1 VVGEDPVVAP
11 AEGFSRLWKI
21 VGQLV
26 APTTLVTVLLIYF
39 GWVRTSVIY
48 EVFGISYST
57 LGLTVDDLLLRSVNT
72 TFTPV
77 ALVLLLMVVVRPAH
91 ILTVRLLRTNSMTK
105 RLVPLLVSVAGA
117 LATATGLLGFTR
129 IVQYSVEWPLV
140 PIGLGLGMLLLS
152 YGAALRRATRSE
164 VVADPPSPGGSAAA
178 EAGSQS
184 GTAARSPDAQDL
196 LQRVALAAVV
206 LLSAFWALAV
216 FAQLNGISAAEQI
229 ARQPMSLPGVVIY
242 ASNRLHL
249 SGPGILES
257 PLYPDGEAM
266 YRFRYDG
273 YRLLLRSNE
282 KYFLLPLHWR
292 PGARAVVLAD
302 DASLRVEFFR

>member
-1 VVGEDPVVAP
+1 MSEDAVITPS
-11 AEGFSRLWKI
+11 EGFSRLWKI

-57 LGLTVDDLLLRSVNT
+57 LGLTVDDLLFRSVST

-91 ILTVRLLRTNSMTK
+91 ILTVRLQHTNSITE
-105 RLVPLLVSVAGA
+105 RLIPWMVSVAGA
-117 LATATGLLGFTR
+117 LVTAAGLLGFTR
-129 IVQYSVEWPLV
+129 IVQYAVEWPIV
-140 PIGLGLGMLLLS
+140 PIGLGLGLLLLS
-152 YGAALRRATRSE
+152 YGAVLRRATRTE
-164 VVADPPSPGGSAAA
+164 AAADPPSHGAAT
-178 EAGSQS
+178 EARPPS
-184 GTAARSPDAQDL
+184 GTATRSPDGQDL

-206 LLSAFWALAV
+206 LLCAFWALAV

-229 ARQPMSLPGVVIY
+229 ARQPRSLPGVVIY
-242 ASNRLHL
+242 APKRMHL
-249 SGPGILES
+249 SGPGVIEY
-257 PLYPDGEAM
+257 PLSFDAEAM

-273 YRLLLRSNE
+273 YRLLLRSDE
-282 KYFLLPLHWR
+282 KYFLLPLQWR

-302 DASLRVEFFR
+302 DPSLRVEFFR

>member
-1 VVGEDPVVAP
+1 MGEEPVPAS

-57 LGLTVDDLLLRSVNT
+57 LGLTVDDLLFRSVST

-91 ILTVRLLRTNSMTK
+91 ILTVRLLRTNSFTE
-105 RLVPLLVSVAGA
+105 RLVPLLVSIGGA
-117 LATATGLLGFTR
+117 LATAIGLLGFTR
-129 IVQYSVEWPLV
+129 VVQYSVEWPLV
-140 PIGLGLGMLLLS
+140 PIGLGLGLLLLS
-152 YGAALRRATRSE
+152 YGAALRGTTRSE
-164 VVADPPSPGGSAAA
+164 VAAEPASRSGAADAEVGSAGGSRTPVPN
-178 EAGSQS
+178 GH
-184 GTAARSPDAQDL
+184 DL

-229 ARQPMSLPGVVIY
+229 ARQPRSLPGVVIY

-257 PLYPDGEAM
+257 PLHSDAEAT

-282 KYFLLPLHWR
+282 KYFLLPLRWR

>member
-1 VVGEDPVVAP
+1 MVGEDPVIAP

-57 LGLTVDDLLLRSVNT
+57 LGLTVDDLLLRSVST

-91 ILTVRLLRTNSMTK
+91 ILTVRLLGMNSMTE
-105 RLVPLLVSVAGA
+105 RLVPLLVSVGGA

-140 PIGLGLGMLLLS
+140 PIGLGLGMLLFS

-164 VVADPPSPGGSAAA
+164 VAADSPSGSA
-178 EAGSQS
+178 
-184 GTAARSPDAQDL
+184 TRSPDAQDL

-229 ARQPMSLPGVVIY
+229 ARQPRSLPGVVIY

-257 PLYPDGEAM
+257 PLYSDAEAM

-282 KYFLLPLHWR
+282 KYFLLPLHWS